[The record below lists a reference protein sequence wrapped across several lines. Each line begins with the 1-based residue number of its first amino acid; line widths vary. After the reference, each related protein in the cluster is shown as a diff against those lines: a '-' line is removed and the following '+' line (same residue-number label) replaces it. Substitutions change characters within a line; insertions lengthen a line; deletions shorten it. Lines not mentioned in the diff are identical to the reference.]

1 MLIIVLASVI
11 GGMCGGL
18 ALAVVLWSRKRK
30 ANNYEWIS
38 ERMF

>member
-1 MLIIVLASVI
+1 MLIYAMVFI

-18 ALAVVLWSRKRK
+18 VLAVVLWSRKRK